1 MGVLENDAG
10 AGGKTVH
17 LGILDRSGGVCDG
30 RRGGV
35 CDGHRGRSGGKGPHK
50 SPQPPIWGCANTGSA
65 ARRVS

>member
-30 RRGGV
+30 R
-35 CDGHRGRSGGKGPHK
+35 HGRSSGKGPHK